1 MLKKISI
8 TVIIGLSLVGCGSTS
23 FFYKSGKEVHVA
35 ACTGPSWAN
44 CLRIA
49 SNICQG
55 NGYDVVEKTSAKV
68 SGFFTNSDYK
78 ELIYSCKIISQTPEK
93 SAGPT
98 DTKPQS
104 PEVSNT
110 QQSKSSELKTPD
122 TNNADQ
128 PKSSEVKTP
137 DTNNTEQPKA
147 SEVKT
152 PDTNNTEQP
161 KASEVNSSSSVNT
174 DPNLSDVTE
183 NNTKPNV
190 LDNPE
195 LLKVDEKAPIAKTSK
210 SKSTKQKT
218 SKVKNNPQ

>member
-147 SEVKT
+147 SEV
-152 PDTNNTEQP
+152 
-161 KASEVNSSSSVNT
+161 NSSSSVNT